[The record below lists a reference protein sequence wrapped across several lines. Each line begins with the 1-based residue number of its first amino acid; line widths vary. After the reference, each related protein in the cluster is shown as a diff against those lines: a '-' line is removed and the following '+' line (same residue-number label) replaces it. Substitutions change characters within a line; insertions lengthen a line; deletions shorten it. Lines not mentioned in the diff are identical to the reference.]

1 MILAAGSAGDVYPF
15 IVIGQALLRRGY
27 DVTLVASDNFQER
40 IERAGMR
47 FASGLSQADLDQAV
61 RDPDL
66 WHPQKGL
73 FTIWKHMAR
82 HFAPGYAR
90 QLALVEQG
98 PTVIVAS
105 TLAMTGR
112 LLQETRGVPLAT
124 VHLAPSCFFS
134 AHDTAMRAGLE
145 WLTRMPPWAVRIV
158 LSLIERLIIDP
169 VVRREINQLRASLGL
184 APVKRVM
191 SRWLHSPQRVICA
204 FPDWFAAPQVDWP
217 PNTVCTSFPR
227 MPAPPGEALSAEL
240 LRFLDGDG
248 GAHAGHVAGA
258 DAGARAFVGVGVGAD
273 TIAATDSVRDSAPIA
288 VTPGSAMAHGRE
300 FIERAISA
308 AAVLQ
313 RRVVVITPYRDQ
325 LPVTLP
331 AFVHHVPYAPFDALA
346 SRVAVF
352 VHHGG
357 IGTSAT
363 VMAAGTPQLIVPFA
377 YDQPDNGMRLTR
389 LGVGAMV
396 KPDAPLAD
404 WVAALSSLLN
414 EPAVTQA
421 CATLAEKLAS
431 ERPAAEQ
438 IADLVEALAASPPA

>member
-27 DVTLVASDNFQER
+27 DVTLVASDNFKAR
-40 IERAGMR
+40 IERAGMG

-158 LSLIERLIIDP
+158 LNLIERLIIDP
-169 VVRREINQLRASLGL
+169 VVRREINRLRASLGL
-184 APVKRVM
+184 APVTRVM
-191 SRWLHSPQRVICA
+191 SHWLHSPQRVICA

-227 MPAPPGEALSAEL
+227 MPAPPGETLSAEL
-240 LRFLDGDG
+240 LRFLDGAG
-248 GAHAGHVAGA
+248 GAGS
-258 DAGARAFVGVGVGAD
+258 DA
-273 TIAATDSVRDSAPIA
+273 APIA
-288 VTPGSAMAHGRE
+288 VTPGSAMAHGGA
-300 FIERAISA
+300 FIERAIA
-308 AAVLQ
+308 AAAALQ

-325 LPVTLP
+325 LPATLP

-346 SRVAVF
+346 PRVAAF

-363 VMAAGTPQLIVPFA
+363 VMAAGKPQLIVPFA

-404 WVAALSSLLN
+404 WIAALSGLLN
-414 EPAVTQA
+414 QPAVTQA
-421 CATLAEKLAS
+421 CAALAAKLAA

-438 IADLVEALAASPPA
+438 IADLVEALVADQQA

>member
-1 MILAAGSAGDVYPF
+1 MASARPSTRILILAAGSAGDVYPF

-27 DVTLVASDNFQER
+27 DVTLVASDNFRER
-40 IERAGMR
+40 IERAGMG

-61 RDPDL
+61 NDPDL
-66 WHPQKGL
+66 WHPHKGL
-73 FTIWKHMAR
+73 FTIWKHMAK

-90 QLALVEQG
+90 QLALVQQG

-145 WLTRMPPWAVRIV
+145 WLTRVPPWAVRIV
-158 LSLIERLIIDP
+158 LNLIERLIIDP

-191 SRWLHSPQRVICA
+191 SHWLHSPQRVICA
-204 FPDWFAAPQVDWP
+204 FPAWFAAPQVDWP
-217 PNTVCTSFPR
+217 PNTVCTGFPR
-227 MPAPPGEALSAEL
+227 MPAPPGETLSAEL

-248 GAHAGHVAGA
+248 G
-258 DAGARAFVGVGVGAD
+258 
-273 TIAATDSVRDSAPIA
+273 SVPIA
-288 VTPGSAMAHGRE
+288 VTPGSAMAHGRQ
-300 FIERAISA
+300 FIERAIA
-308 AAVLQ
+308 AAAALQ
-313 RRVVVITPYRDQ
+313 RRMVVITPFRDQ
-325 LPVTLP
+325 LPETLP
-331 AFVHHVPYAPFDALA
+331 AFVHYVPYAPFDALA
-346 SRVAVF
+346 PRVAAF

-363 VMAAGTPQLIVPFA
+363 VMAAGKPQLIVPFA
-377 YDQPDNGMRLTR
+377 YDQPDNGMRLMR

-404 WVAALSSLLN
+404 WIAALSGLLN
-414 EPAVTQA
+414 QPAVTQA
-421 CATLAEKLAS
+421 CAALAAQMAA

-438 IADLVEALAASPPA
+438 IADLVEALAAKLPA

>member
-1 MILAAGSAGDVYPF
+1 MASARPSTRILILAAGSAGDVYPF

-27 DVTLVASDNFQER
+27 DVTLVASDNFRDR

-61 RDPDL
+61 SDPDL
-66 WHPQKGL
+66 WHPQKG
-73 FTIWKHMAR
+73 FFRIWKHMAR
-82 HFAPGYAR
+82 HFAPGYAA

-124 VHLAPSCFFS
+124 AHLAPSCFFS

-158 LSLIERLIIDP
+158 LGLIERLIIDP
-169 VVRREINQLRASLGL
+169 VVRRELNQLRVALGL

-217 PNTVCTSFPR
+217 PNTVCTGFPR
-227 MPAPPGEALSAEL
+227 MPAPPGETLGVEL
-240 LRFLDGDG
+240 LRFLDGGDKTG
-248 GAHAGHVAGA
+248 
-258 DAGARAFVGVGVGAD
+258 
-273 TIAATDSVRDSAPIA
+273 SDSAPIA
-288 VTPGSAMAHGRE
+288 VTPGSAMAHGRA
-300 FIERAISA
+300 FIERAIA
-308 AAVLQ
+308 AAAALQ

-325 LPVTLP
+325 LPATLP
-331 AFVHHVPYAPFDALA
+331 ACVHHVPYAPFDALA
-346 SRVAVF
+346 PRVAAF

-377 YDQPDNGMRLTR
+377 YDQPDNGMRLAR

-404 WVAALSSLLN
+404 WIAALSGLLN
-414 EPAVTQA
+414 QPTVTQA
-421 CATLAEKLAS
+421 CATLAAQMAA

-438 IADLVEALAASPPA
+438 IADLVEALAANPPA